1 MSSAPDRFSSKVF
14 SAARNFRMDQM
25 FKYEEYKMWHY
36 DNIIEFES
44 KEIENLIEES
54 INDQLP
60 AEFMFRFIPFEDEM
74 IFIKDKTM

>member
-1 MSSAPDRFSSKVF
+1 
-14 SAARNFRMDQM
+14 M

-54 INDQLP
+54 IND
-60 AEFMFRFIPFEDEM
+60 
-74 IFIKDKTM
+74 